1 MKTHSPRL
9 QLQMLQIIGI
19 SFIVV
24 TETSTRIWAGH
35 VAHMHEKPQADDKM
49 MNTSEPVSEANK
61 YYQSGSVCWGRS
73 LLDDYQQGLVPAVH
87 SFNKSD
93 LNDPRKRFNDCFSS
107 VFQHCVGGWSNATG
121 QGRHSD
127 VQCCKWMFRHNN
139 KHFPAHHFKKV
150 PDQAVLCIYTM
161 VLNRSFGQRG

>member
-73 LLDDYQQGLVPAVH
+73 LLDDYQQGLIPAVH

-121 QGRHSD
+121 QHSD

-161 VLNRSFGQRG
+161 VLNSLFSQRG